1 LLSIDADMNAEA
13 ISADVFF
20 KLKAEG
26 TSYQICLPHAD
37 TDHLQGKIRT
47 DQTPYELAMLRD
59 MSGRVQPGDLFLDI
73 GANVGNHAL
82 YMAMV
87 RGCTVVAFEPN
98 TELCQAM
105 RLSADANGATDRIRI
120 EPCALGEVRGNGR
133 FEQLRPD
140 NLGAQAVEIG
150 GGNIDI
156 VPLDSFVFEQ
166 QVKVVKIDVEGMEI
180 AVLRGGAK
188 LLAHDRPMVYV
199 ECLNEAQFR
208 AVSGFLSQLN
218 YGYWDTFNS
227 SPTHLFIPNE
237 QLNVDQRLSRLQA
250 LAEEGNYRNGYQLRQ
265 RRQELDE
272 ANRKYRF
279 ATEQI
284 AQFKTRIA
292 ELTAEKTLLDAN
304 LSALRDRF
312 DAESLRHHDA
322 DEQMV
327 ALRQEL
333 EDKLEALS
341 AARAQLAQV
350 QSEYALQQE
359 RLEHTTHELKIGA
372 ALAEQ
377 AQTHANRQLEELRKR
392 ERDTRERCDAEL
404 VRKDSEVESR
414 LLQSEQASAEVR
426 TVNQDLREERTRLI
440 VQAAELSAVLSAQE
454 TTYRAT
460 ASALES
466 RIREAERE
474 CAELRIQISAL
485 REERSS
491 LIVHKDEVSAE
502 FAAQEAVYRE
512 TVSALKSS
520 LQESERVCAEFR
532 LQVSALR
539 GDREALTARFDELSA
554 EMATQEQAY
563 RDAVLALEHD
573 RHALIE
579 KAAVLGTENAAKAE
593 EIALLLAQ
601 RLAREEEFARVTGEL
616 GALSEAYRSKEATL
630 ESEFATL
637 RAANQESESK
647 VEQLQEELTSL
658 DAMFKAREVA
668 LDEELAS
675 ARKALH
681 ESEREVQQW
690 IGEIESFESAYK
702 GKQESLD
709 FDIRR
714 LEHERQAMVERAQ
727 NLETLGAAKAEE
739 IAALQAGIQA
749 RDQDVARLTVELA
762 ALAEGYCRK
771 EASLGVELAKLRAAQ
786 HDSRNRAEQL
796 TEEIGKHEVAFRR
809 MESELLNEIATLQA
823 CNQASKDRYEE
834 LTDEQNALRSEL
846 REREASFE
854 NDLATL
860 RNQVDALKAQ
870 VSEVEALR
878 VQLSSELAISSA
890 LNRSGAAAFEQV
902 KLDAVRNKLALTEA
916 NAQIE
921 RLRQQLLVANQQ
933 VVRTKNTL
941 SFQVGHAFVFAT
953 KSFAHFRALP
963 GTLWRIHNLAKQRR
977 AEREIAAPST
987 ATKII
992 SVNPHATSL
1001 LKSEEHKEA
1010 ARLIAERA
1018 SERLKGLHDNDGD
1031 RFGRRLK
1038 TLKVAAIMDEFTQS
1052 SYEPECNLLQLTPA
1066 HWQSELDAFQPEML
1080 FIESAWRGKDG
1091 LWGSKVGHMSQE
1103 VIGIVQW
1110 CREQNVPT
1118 IFWNKEDPV
1127 HFETFLS
1134 TAKLFDFIFTTD
1146 VDCIHRYKGALG
1158 HERVYLLPFAAQPR
1172 INNPI
1177 EKFERKDA
1185 FCFAGAYYARYPERT
1200 RDLGNFIVNLPEF
1213 RPLEIYDRNYG
1224 KDDANYRFPDEYQP
1238 FIVGNLPYAEIDKA
1252 YKGYRYAINLNSVK
1266 QSQSMFAR
1274 RVYELLASN
1283 TITVSNFSRG
1293 IRLMFG
1299 DLVLTT
1305 DSGAELTRRLQYLDE
1320 DNASARKLRLA
1331 ALRKVMTEHTYQD
1344 RIAYVVA
1351 KVSGEQQPSLMPPI
1365 LVTAYAKDQSQA
1377 DRLIAAFARQG
1388 YAHKT
1393 LLLVV
1398 PNGFTPE
1405 VGLRENTVRIVSAA
1419 GAEAL
1424 TLSSLGVSWTW
1435 LSVFVPD
1442 DYYGERYLTDL
1453 AAATRYSEA
1462 TVIGKA
1468 SYYVW
1473 SENSG
1478 LRLQNLELTYTN
1490 VAAVP
1495 ARAGIAR
1502 LDQFTGVSL
1511 REWVRSPYTAQL
1523 QAESTLAIDEFN
1535 YCRNGVQL
1543 DESML
1548 LTLCDMQDLDGG
1560 LPLPEM
1566 LARAEAISPAQSNS
1580 AEIPQLR
1587 GKDLAELFSKAPQ
1600 NSQVTVIE
1608 TAGCLQVDSA
1618 LIDGKHEYWNAT
1630 QDHKPQA
1637 LGVTDG
1643 KLQLHLE
1650 TTPGL
1655 NLQVVVFFL
1664 DEKKQRIAHAIK
1676 VANRNHD
1683 IELPVGTAYLRL
1695 GLRIYASGSARIEA
1709 LLLGEKPL
1717 EPAEMFG
1724 QACDLVLTNHYPA
1737 YDDLYRNAF
1746 VHSRVRAYRKHGV
1759 RCDVFRFRVDQAA
1772 TYDEFED
1779 VDVTTGGAEVLHK
1792 LLGSGKYRSVLVHF
1806 LDEAMWDVVQH
1817 YTDRI
1822 KVIVWAHGAD
1832 IQAFHRRAFL
1842 YHNDEQRIAA
1852 MQNSE
1857 KRLNFWRGLLQSS
1870 AHNVHIVFVS
1880 HFLAST
1886 AAEDL
1891 GVDLSNISHSIIH
1904 NPIDT
1909 ERFEYV
1915 EKSAD
1920 IRKKILSIRPFSSA
1934 VYANDLTVK
1943 AILKLS
1949 QEPFF
1954 EELEIRVIGDG
1965 AMFDEIIDPLRKF
1978 QNVVIERKFVNHSD
1992 IALLHKQ
1999 YGVFLCPSRMDTHG
2013 VSRDEAMSSGLVP
2026 VTTAVAAIPEFV
2038 DDKCGILA
2046 PAENAD
2052 AMAAGIC
2059 ELVRHPQLFL
2069 DMSARAAQRVRSQ
2082 SGSSVVVSAE
2092 LALFSVSDGTMY
2104 SSGGN
2109 LE

>member
-1 LLSIDADMNAEA
+1 MLSIDADMNAEA
-13 ISADVFF
+13 ISADVFSE
-20 KLKAEG
+20 LKVDG

-37 TDHLQGKIRT
+37 TDHIQGKIKT

-59 MSGRVQPGDLFLDI
+59 MAGRVQAGDLFLDI

-98 TELCQAM
+98 IELCQAM
-105 RLSADANGATDRIRI
+105 RLSADANGAMDRIRI
-120 EPCALGEVRGNGR
+120 ESCALGEVRGNGR

-140 NLGAQAVEIG
+140 NLGAQAVAIG

-156 VPLDSFVFEQ
+156 VPLDSFEFEQ
-166 QVKVVKIDVEGMEI
+166 RVKVVKIDVEGMEM

-188 LLAHDRPMVYV
+188 LLAQDRPIVYV
-199 ECLNEAQFR
+199 ECLNEEQFR
-208 AVSGFLSQLN
+208 DASGFLSQLN

-250 LAEEGNYRNGYQLRQ
+250 LAEEGNYRNGYKLRQ
-265 RRQELDE
+265 RRKELDE
-272 ANRKYRF
+272 ANRKYRL

-284 AQFKTRIA
+284 AQFKTRIT

-304 LSALRDRF
+304 LSALKNRF
-312 DAESLRHHDA
+312 DAESLRHQDV
-322 DEQMV
+322 DQEMLS
-327 ALRQEL
+327 LRQEL
-333 EDKLEALS
+333 EAKLEELS
-341 AARAQLAQV
+341 ARRAQFAQV
-350 QSEYALQQE
+350 QTEYALQQE
-359 RLEHTTHELKIGA
+359 RIAHTTRDLAIGA

-377 AQTHANRQLEELRKR
+377 AQTHANRQLDDLQKR
-392 ERDTRERCDAEL
+392 ERETRERCDAEL
-404 VRKDSEVESR
+404 ARKDIEVESKLR
-414 LLQSEQASAEVR
+414 QSEKASAEVR
-426 TVNQDLREERTRLI
+426 AVNQDLREERTRLI
-440 VQAAELSAVLSAQE
+440 VQAAELSAVLRARE
-454 TTYRAT
+454 TAYRET
-460 ASALES
+460 ASALEA
-466 RIREAERE
+466 RIREAETE
-474 CAELRIQISAL
+474 SAELRFQISAF

-491 LIVHKDEVSAE
+491 LIVHNDKLSSEV
-502 FAAQEAVYRE
+502 AAQEATYRE
-512 TVSALKSS
+512 AVSKLESS
-520 LQESERVCAEFR
+520 LQASDRECAELR

-539 GDREALTARFDELSA
+539 CEREALTKRFDELSA
-554 EMATQEQAY
+554 ELATQEQAC
-563 RDAVLALEHD
+563 RDAVLALQTLEHE
-573 RHALIE
+573 RLALVERAQIHE
-579 KAAVLGTENAAKAE
+579 TLAAANAE
-593 EIALLLAQ
+593 EIA
-601 RLAREEEFARVTGEL
+601 V
-616 GALSEAYRSKEATL
+616 
-630 ESEFATL
+630 
-637 RAANQESESK
+637 
-647 VEQLQEELTSL
+647 
-658 DAMFKAREVA
+658 
-668 LDEELAS
+668 
-675 ARKALH
+675 
-681 ESEREVQQW
+681 
-690 IGEIESFESAYK
+690 
-702 GKQESLD
+702 
-709 FDIRR
+709 
-714 LEHERQAMVERAQ
+714 
-727 NLETLGAAKAEE
+727 
-739 IAALQAGIQA
+739 LQAGIQT
-749 RDQDVARLTVELA
+749 RDQDVAHLTAELA
-762 ALAEGYCRK
+762 ALAEDYSRK
-771 EASLGVELAKLRAAQ
+771 EASLGVELAMLRAAQ
-786 HDSRNRAEQL
+786 HDSRTHAEQL
-796 TEEIGKHEVAFRR
+796 TEEMDKHEAAFRR
-809 MESELLNEIATLQA
+809 KEADLRKEIATLQA
-823 CNQASKDRYEE
+823 RNQASKDRYEK
-834 LTDEQNALRSEL
+834 LSDEKDALRGEL
-846 REREASFE
+846 QEKEVSFA
-854 NDLATL
+854 NKLATL
-860 RNQVDALKAQ
+860 RNRVDAQGAE
-870 VSEVEALR
+870 VSEMEALQ
-878 VQLSSELAISSA
+878 VQLSSELAISNA
-890 LNRSGAAAFEQV
+890 LNRSSAAAFEQV

-921 RLRQQLLVANQQ
+921 RLRQQLLVANQR

-953 KSFAHFRALP
+953 KSFANFRALP
-963 GTLWRIHNLAKQRR
+963 GTLWRLHNLAKQRR
-977 AEREIAAPST
+977 AEREIASPST
-987 ATKII
+987 ETKTV
-992 SVNPHATSL
+992 SVNVHAAGL
-1001 LKSEEHKEA
+1001 LKSEEHNEA

-1018 SERLKGLHDNDGD
+1018 SERLKGLHANDGD
-1031 RFGRRLK
+1031 RFARRLK

-1052 SYEPECNLLQLTPA
+1052 SYEPECNLLQLTPT
-1066 HWQSELDAFQPEML
+1066 HWRSELDAFQPEML

-1110 CREQNVPT
+1110 CREQKVPT

-1213 RPLEIYDRNYG
+1213 RPLDIYDRNFG
-1224 KDDANYRFPDEYQP
+1224 KEDANYRFPDEYQP

-1293 IRLMFG
+1293 MRLMFG

-1305 DSGAELTRRLQYLDE
+1305 DSGAELTRRLRYLDE

-1344 RIAYVVA
+1344 RLAYIVA
-1351 KVSGEQQPSLMPPI
+1351 KVSAEQQPSLMPAI

-1377 DRLIAAFARQG
+1377 DLLIAAFARQE
-1388 YAHKT
+1388 YPQKT

-1398 PNGFTPE
+1398 PNGFSPD

-1419 GAEAL
+1419 EAEAL
-1424 TLSSLGVSWTW
+1424 TLSSLGASWTW

-1442 DYYGERYLTDL
+1442 DYYGAHYLTDL
-1453 AAATRYSEA
+1453 SVATRYSEA

-1473 SENSG
+1473 SEHGG
-1478 LRLQNLELTYTN
+1478 LSLQNQEVAYTN
-1490 VAAVP
+1490 VSAVP
-1495 ARAGIAR
+1495 ARAGMAR
-1502 LDQFTGVSL
+1502 LDQFAGVSL
-1511 REWVRSPYTAQL
+1511 REWLRSPYTAQL

-1535 YCRNGVQL
+1535 YCRNGVEL
-1543 DESML
+1543 DESTL
-1548 LTLCDMQDLDGG
+1548 SNLCDMQDLDGG

-1566 LARAEAISPAQSNS
+1566 LARAEAIAPAQSNS

-1587 GKDLAELFSKAPQ
+1587 GRDLAELFSHAPK

-1618 LIDGKHEYWNAT
+1618 LPDGKHEYWNAT
-1630 QDHKPQA
+1630 QDHTPEA
-1637 LGVTDG
+1637 LGVSDG
-1643 KLQLHLE
+1643 KLKLHLD

-1655 NLQVVVFFL
+1655 NLQAVVFFL
-1664 DEKKQRIAHAIK
+1664 DENRQRIAHAIK
-1676 VANRNHD
+1676 AANRNHD

-1695 GLRIYASGSARIEA
+1695 GLRIYASGSARIA
-1709 LLLGEKPL
+1709 GLLLGEKPL

-1724 QACDLVLTNHYPA
+1724 QACDLVLTNHYPT

-1792 LLGSGKYRSVLVHF
+1792 LLGSGKYRSILVHF
-1806 LDEAMWDVVQH
+1806 LDEAMWEVVQH

-1822 KVIVWAHGAD
+1822 KVIVWVHGAD

-1842 YHNDEQRIAA
+1842 YRTDEQRIAA
-1852 MQNSE
+1852 MQVSE
-1857 KRLNFWRGLLQSS
+1857 KRMNFWRVLLQSS
-1870 AHNVHIVFVS
+1870 VRNLHVVFVS
-1880 HFLAST
+1880 KFLAST

-1891 GVDLSNISHSIIH
+1891 GIDLSRISHSVIH

-1909 ERFEYV
+1909 DRFEYV
-1915 EKSAD
+1915 EKSVD
-1920 IRKKILSIRPFSSA
+1920 LRKRILSIRPFSST

-1954 EELEIRVIGDG
+1954 EELEIRIIGDG
-1965 AMFDEIIDPLRKF
+1965 PMFDEVLYPLREF
-1978 QNVVIERKFVNHSD
+1978 HNVVIDRRFVNHSD

-2026 VTTAVAAIPEFV
+2026 ITTAVAAIPEFV

-2046 PAENAD
+2046 PAESAD

-2059 ELVRHPQLFL
+2059 ELVRDPQLFL
-2069 DMSARAAQRVRSQ
+2069 DMSAKAAQRVRSQ
-2082 SGSSVVVSAE
+2082 SGSSVVVSTE
-2092 LALFSVSDGTMY
+2092 LALFNVSDGAQY
-2104 SSGGN
+2104 SS
-2109 LE
+2109 

>member
-1 LLSIDADMNAEA
+1 MNAEA
-13 ISADVFF
+13 ISADVFSE
-20 KLKAEG
+20 LNAEG

-37 TDHLQGKIRT
+37 TDHIQGRIKSE
-47 DQTPYELAMLRD
+47 QTPYELAMLRD
-59 MSGRVQPGDLFLDI
+59 MSSRVQPGDLFLDI
-73 GANVGNHAL
+73 GANVGNHTL

-98 TELCQAM
+98 MELCQAL
-105 RLSADANGATDRIRI
+105 RLSADANGAADRIRI

-140 NLGAQAVEIG
+140 NLGAQAVAIG
-150 GGNIDI
+150 EGNIDI

-166 QVKVVKIDVEGMEI
+166 RVKLVKIDVEGMEM

-188 LLAHDRPMVYV
+188 ILAHDRPIVYV
-199 ECLNEAQFR
+199 ECLNEEQFR
-208 AVSGFLSQLN
+208 AASEFLSQLN

-227 SPTHLFIPNE
+227 SPTQLFIPNE

-265 RRQELDE
+265 RRKELDE

-284 AQFKTRIA
+284 AQFKTRIS
-292 ELTAEKTLLDAN
+292 ELTAEKTLLDAT
-304 LSALRDRF
+304 LSALKDRF
-312 DAESLRHHDA
+312 DAESLRHRDV

-327 ALRQEL
+327 ALRKEL
-333 EDKLEALS
+333 KANLDALS
-341 AARAQLAQV
+341 ATRAHLAQV
-350 QSEYALQQE
+350 QSEYAQQQE
-359 RLEHTTHELKIGA
+359 RLTHTTRELTIGA

-377 AQTHANRQLEELRKR
+377 AQTHADRQLDDLQKR
-392 ERDTRERCDAEL
+392 ERETRERCDAEL
-404 VRKDSEVESR
+404 ARKEREVESR
-414 LLQSEQASAEVR
+414 LLQSEKASAEVR
-426 TVNQDLREERTRLI
+426 AVNQDLREERTRLI
-440 VQAAELSAVLSAQE
+440 AQAADLSAVLRAQE
-454 TTYRAT
+454 TTYRET
-460 ASALES
+460 ASAREA

-474 CAELRIQISAL
+474 NAELRVRISAL
-485 REERSS
+485 GEELSS
-491 LIVHKDEVSAE
+491 LIVHNDKLSAEVS
-502 FAAQEAVYRE
+502 AQEAVYRE
-512 TVSALKSS
+512 TVSTLESA
-520 LQESERVCAEFR
+520 LQESERECAELR
-532 LQVSALR
+532 LQGSALR
-539 GDREALTARFDELSA
+539 GDNEALATRFHELSA
-554 EMATQEQAY
+554 ELATQEQAY
-563 RDAVLALEHD
+563 QDAVLTL
-573 RHALIE
+573 R
-579 KAAVLGTENAAKAE
+579 
-593 EIALLLAQ
+593 
-601 RLAREEEFARVTGEL
+601 
-616 GALSEAYRSKEATL
+616 TL
-630 ESEFATL
+630 EE
-637 RAANQESESK
+637 
-647 VEQLQEELTSL
+647 
-658 DAMFKAREVA
+658 
-668 LDEELAS
+668 
-675 ARKALH
+675 
-681 ESEREVQQW
+681 
-690 IGEIESFESAYK
+690 
-702 GKQESLD
+702 
-709 FDIRR
+709 
-714 LEHERQAMVERAQ
+714 ERQALVERAQ
-727 NLETLGAAKAEE
+727 NLETLAAAKAEE
-739 IAALQAGIQA
+739 IGALQAGVQA
-749 RDQDVARLTVELA
+749 RNQDVAQLTEELA
-762 ALAEGYCRK
+762 ALAENYSRK
-771 EASLGVELAKLRAAQ
+771 EGSLGIELAKLRAALL
-786 HDSRNRAEQL
+786 DSRNHAEQL
-796 TEEIGKHEVAFRR
+796 AEEMGEHEAAFRR
-809 MESELLNEIATLQA
+809 NEADLRNEIATLQA
-823 CNQASKDRYEE
+823 RNQASKDRHEK
-834 LTDEQNALRSEL
+834 LSDEQDALRGEF
-846 REREASFE
+846 REKEASFE
-854 NDLATL
+854 NELATL
-860 RNQVDALKAQ
+860 RNQVDALKAE
-870 VSEVEALR
+870 VSEVEALQ

-890 LNRSGAAAFEQV
+890 RNRSGAAAFEQA

-921 RLRQQLLVANQQ
+921 RLRQQLLVANQR

-953 KSFAHFRALP
+953 KSFANFRALP
-963 GTLWRIHNLAKQRR
+963 GTLWRLHNLAKQRR
-977 AEREIAAPST
+977 AERDIASPST
-987 ATKII
+987 ATKAVSI
-992 SVNPHATSL
+992 NPHATGMIR
-1001 LKSEEHKEA
+1001 SEEHKEA
-1010 ARLIAERA
+1010 ARLLAERA
-1018 SERLKGLHDNDGD
+1018 SERLKGLHDNDGG
-1031 RFGRRLK
+1031 RFARRLK

-1118 IFWNKEDPV
+1118 IFWNKEDPI

-1134 TAKLFDFIFTTD
+1134 TAKLFDYIFTTD
-1146 VDCIHRYKGALG
+1146 VDCVHRYKGALG

-1293 IRLMFG
+1293 IRVMFG

-1305 DSGAELTRRLQYLDE
+1305 DSGAELTRRLRYLDE

-1344 RIAYVVA
+1344 RIAYIVA
-1351 KVSGEQQPSLMPPI
+1351 KVSAEQQPSLMPPI
-1365 LVTAYAKDQSQA
+1365 LVTAYAKDKSQA
-1377 DRLIAAFARQG
+1377 DRLIAAFVRQD
-1388 YAHKT
+1388 YAQKA

-1398 PNGFTPE
+1398 PNGFTPD
-1405 VGLRENTVRIVSAA
+1405 VGLGENTVRIVSAA
-1419 GAEAL
+1419 EAEAI

-1453 AAATRYSEA
+1453 AVATRYSEA
-1462 TVIGKA
+1462 TAIGKA

-1473 SENSG
+1473 SEHGG
-1478 LRLQNLELTYTN
+1478 LRLQNSDLTYTN

-1495 ARAGIAR
+1495 ARAGMAR
-1502 LDQFTGVSL
+1502 LDQFAGDSL
-1511 REWVRSPYTAQL
+1511 REWLRSPYMAEL
-1523 QAESTLAIDEFN
+1523 QGENTLAIDEFN
-1535 YCRNGVQL
+1535 YCRNGVEL
-1543 DESML
+1543 DESTL
-1548 LTLCDMQDLDGG
+1548 STLCDMQDLDGG

-1566 LARAEAISPAQSNS
+1566 LARAEAIAPAQSNS
-1580 AEIPQLR
+1580 VEIPQLR
-1587 GKDLAELFSKAPQ
+1587 GKDLAELFSNAPK
-1600 NSQVTVIE
+1600 NSQVTLVE
-1608 TAGCLQVDSA
+1608 AAGCLQVDSA
-1618 LIDGKHEYWNAT
+1618 LLDGKHEYWNAT
-1630 QDHKPQA
+1630 QDHKPAA

-1655 NLQVVVFFL
+1655 NLQIVVFFL
-1664 DEKKQRIAHAIK
+1664 DEKRQRIAHAIK
-1676 VANRNHD
+1676 AANRNHD

-1724 QACDLVLTNHYPA
+1724 QACDLVLTNHYPQ

-1759 RCDVFRFRVDQAA
+1759 RCDVFRFRVDQTA

-1792 LLGSGKYRSVLVHF
+1792 LLGSGKYRSILVHF
-1806 LDEAMWDVVQH
+1806 LDEAMWEVVKH

-1822 KVIVWAHGAD
+1822 KVIVWAHGSD
-1832 IQAFHRRAFL
+1832 IQAFHRREFL
-1842 YHNDEQRIAA
+1842 YHTDEQRITAEK
-1852 MQNSE
+1852 NSE
-1857 KRLNFWRGLLQSS
+1857 RRMNFWRGLLQSS
-1870 AHNVHIVFVS
+1870 VHNVHIVFVS
-1880 HFLAST
+1880 KFLAST

-1891 GVDLSNISHSIIH
+1891 GIDLSKISHSIIH

-1909 ERFEYV
+1909 DRFKYV
-1915 EKSAD
+1915 EKSSD
-1920 IRKKILSIRPFSSA
+1920 MRKKILSIRPFSSA

-1943 AILKLS
+1943 AILRLS
-1949 QEPFF
+1949 KEAFF

-1965 AMFDEIIDPLRKF
+1965 ALFDEVLDPLRKF
-1978 QNVVIERKFVNHSD
+1978 QNVVVERRFVNHSD

-2026 VTTAVAAIPEFV
+2026 ITTAVAAIPEFV

-2046 PAENAD
+2046 PAEDAD

-2059 ELVRHPQLFL
+2059 ELVRDPQLFL
-2069 DMSARAAQRVRSQ
+2069 EMSARAAQRVRSQ
-2082 SGSSVVVSAE
+2082 SGSSVVVSTE
-2092 LALFSVSDGTMY
+2092 LALFSVSDGTKH
-2104 SSGGN
+2104 SS
-2109 LE
+2109 

>member
-1 LLSIDADMNAEA
+1 MNAEA
-13 ISADVFF
+13 ISADFF
-20 KLKAEG
+20 SELKAEG
-26 TSYQICLPHAD
+26 TSYQICLPHAE
-37 TDHLQGKIRT
+37 TDQIQGRIKT
-47 DQTPYELAMLRD
+47 EQTPYELAMLRD
-59 MSGRVQPGDLFLDI
+59 MSSRVQPGDLFLDI
-73 GANVGNHAL
+73 GANVGNHTL

-98 TELCQAM
+98 MELCQAL
-105 RLSADANGATDRIRI
+105 RLSADANGAADRIRI
-120 EPCALGEVRGNGR
+120 EPCALGEVPGNGR

-140 NLGAQAVEIG
+140 NLGAQAVAIG

-156 VPLDSFVFEQ
+156 FPLDSFVFKQ
-166 QVKVVKIDVEGMEI
+166 QVKVVKIDVEGMEM

-188 LLAHDRPMVYV
+188 LLAHDRPIIYV
-199 ECLNEAQFR
+199 ECLNEEQFR
-208 AVSGFLSQLN
+208 AASEFLSKLN

-227 SPTHLFIPNE
+227 SPTQLFIPNE
-237 QLNVDQRLSRLQA
+237 QLSVDQRLSRLQA

-265 RRQELDE
+265 RRKELDE

-284 AQFKTRIA
+284 AQFKTRIT
-292 ELTAEKTLLDAN
+292 ELSAEKTLLDAS
-304 LSALRDRF
+304 LSALKDRF
-312 DAESLRHHDA
+312 DAESLRHLDMN
-322 DEQMV
+322 EQMV
-327 ALRQEL
+327 ALRKEL
-333 EDKLEALS
+333 EANLDALS
-341 AARAQLAQV
+341 ATRAQLAQV
-350 QSEYALQQE
+350 QGEYSLQQE
-359 RLEHTTHELKIGA
+359 RLTHATHELAIGV

-377 AQTHANRQLEELRKR
+377 SQRHANRQLDDLQKR
-392 ERDTRERCDAEL
+392 ERETRERCDAEL
-404 VRKDSEVESR
+404 ARKEREVESR
-414 LLQSEQASAEVR
+414 LLQSEKASAEVR
-426 TVNQDLREERTRLI
+426 AVNQDLREERTRLI
-440 VQAAELSAVLSAQE
+440 AQAADLSTVLRVQE
-454 TTYRAT
+454 VTYRET
-460 ASALES
+460 ASAREA

-474 CAELRIQISAL
+474 SAELRVQIFAL
-485 REERSS
+485 HEERSS
-491 LIVHKDEVSAE
+491 LIVHNDRLS
-502 FAAQEAVYRE
+502 AQEEAYRE
-512 TVSALKSS
+512 TVSKLESS
-520 LQESERVCAEFR
+520 LQELERECAELR
-532 LQVSALR
+532 LQVAALR
-539 GDREALTARFDELSA
+539 GEREALTTRLHELSA
-554 EMATQEQAY
+554 ELDTQEQAY
-563 RDAVLALEHD
+563 RDVVLALRNLEDD
-573 RHALIE
+573 R
-579 KAAVLGTENAAKAE
+579 
-593 EIALLLAQ
+593 Q
-601 RLAREEEFARVTGEL
+601 
-616 GALSEAYRSKEATL
+616 
-630 ESEFATL
+630 
-637 RAANQESESK
+637 
-647 VEQLQEELTSL
+647 
-658 DAMFKAREVA
+658 A
-668 LDEELAS
+668 LD
-675 ARKALH
+675 
-681 ESEREVQQW
+681 
-690 IGEIESFESAYK
+690 
-702 GKQESLD
+702 
-709 FDIRR
+709 
-714 LEHERQAMVERAQ
+714 ERAQ
-727 NLETLGAAKAEE
+727 NLEALAAAKAEE
-739 IAALQAGIQA
+739 VGMLQAGIQA
-749 RDQDVARLTVELA
+749 RDQDVAQLTEELA
-762 ALAEGYCRK
+762 VLAEGYSRK
-771 EASLGVELAKLRAAQ
+771 ETSLGIELAMLRAAQ
-786 HDSRNRAEQL
+786 RDSRNEAIQL
-796 TEEIGKHEVAFRR
+796 TEEMGKHEAAFRR
-809 MESELLNEIATLQA
+809 KEADLRNEIAALQA
-823 CNQASKDRYEE
+823 RNQASENRYEE
-834 LTDEQNALRSEL
+834 LSDEQDALRGEF
-846 REREASFE
+846 REKEVSFE
-854 NDLATL
+854 HERATL
-860 RNQVDALKAQ
+860 RNQVDALKAE
-870 VSEVEALR
+870 VSEVEALQM
-878 VQLSSELAISSA
+878 QLSSELAISSA
-890 LNRSGAAAFEQV
+890 LNRSGAAAFEQA

-921 RLRQQLLVANQQ
+921 RLRQQLLVANQR

-953 KSFAHFRALP
+953 KSFANFRALP
-963 GTLWRIHNLAKQRR
+963 GTLWRLRNLAKQRR
-977 AEREIAAPST
+977 AERDIARPST
-987 ATKII
+987 ATKAV
-992 SVNPHATSL
+992 SVNPHATGL
-1001 LKSEEHKEA
+1001 IKSEEHKEA

-1018 SERLKGLHDNDGD
+1018 SERLKGLHDNDGG
-1031 RFGRRLK
+1031 RFARRLK

-1118 IFWNKEDPV
+1118 VFWNKEDPI

-1172 INNPI
+1172 TNNPI

-1238 FIVGNLPYAEIDKA
+1238 FIVGNLPYTEIDKA

-1305 DSGAELTRRLQYLDE
+1305 DCGAELTRRLRDIDE
-1320 DNASARKLRLA
+1320 DSASARKLRLA

-1351 KVSGEQQPSLMPPI
+1351 KVSGEPQPSLMPPI

-1377 DRLIAAFARQG
+1377 DRLIAAFVRQR
-1388 YAHKT
+1388 YAQKT

-1398 PNGFTPE
+1398 PNGFAPAVE
-1405 VGLRENTVRIVSAA
+1405 LGDNAVRIVSAA
-1419 GAEAL
+1419 EAETL

-1435 LSVFVPD
+1435 LSVLVPD
-1442 DYYGERYLTDL
+1442 DYYGEHYLTDL
-1453 AAATRYSEA
+1453 AVATRYSEA
-1462 TVIGKA
+1462 TAIGKA

-1473 SENSG
+1473 SENDG
-1478 LRLQNLELTYTN
+1478 LKLQNLELTYTN

-1502 LDQFTGVSL
+1502 LDRFAGVSL
-1511 REWVRSPYTAQL
+1511 REWLRSPYTAQL
-1523 QAESTLAIDEFN
+1523 QADSALAIDEFN
-1535 YCRNGVQL
+1535 YCRNGGEL
-1543 DESML
+1543 EESSL
-1548 LTLCDMQDLDGG
+1548 STLCDVQNFDGG
-1560 LPLPEM
+1560 LSLPEM
-1566 LARAEAISPAQSNS
+1566 LERAEAIAPAQSNS
-1580 AEIPQLR
+1580 ADIPQLR
-1587 GKDLAELFSKAPQ
+1587 GDKLAKLFSKAPQ
-1600 NSQVTVIE
+1600 NSQVTLIE
-1608 TAGCLQVDSA
+1608 AGGCLQVDSA
-1618 LIDGKHEYWNAT
+1618 LLDGKNEYWNAT
-1630 QDHKPQA
+1630 QDYKPEA

-1664 DEKKQRIAHAIK
+1664 DENRQRIGHAIK
-1676 VANRNHD
+1676 SANRNHD

-1759 RCDVFRFRVDQAA
+1759 RCDVFRFRADQAA

-1792 LLGSGKYRSVLVHF
+1792 LLGSGKYRSILVHF
-1806 LDEAMWDVVQH
+1806 LDEGMWEVVRH

-1842 YHNDEQRIAA
+1842 YHTDEQRITA
-1852 MQNSE
+1852 MKNSE
-1857 KRLNFWRGLLQSS
+1857 KRMSFWRGLLQSS
-1870 AHNVHIVFVS
+1870 LGNVHIVFVS
-1880 HFLAST
+1880 KFLAST
-1886 AAEDL
+1886 TAEDL
-1891 GVDLSNISHSIIH
+1891 GIDLSKISHSIIH

-1909 ERFEYV
+1909 DRFEYV
-1915 EKSAD
+1915 KKSASM
-1920 IRKKILSIRPFSSA
+1920 RKKILSIRPFSSV

-1943 AILKLS
+1943 AILRLS
-1949 QEPFF
+1949 REPFF
-1954 EELEIRVIGDG
+1954 EELEIRIIGDG
-1965 AMFDEIIDPLRKF
+1965 AMFDEVLEPLRKF
-1978 QNVVIERKFVNHSD
+1978 QNVVIERRFVNHSD

-2059 ELVRHPQLFL
+2059 ELIRDPQLFL
-2069 DMSARAAQRVRSQ
+2069 DMSAGAAQRVRSQ
-2082 SGSSVVVSAE
+2082 SGSSVVVSTE
-2092 LALFSVSDGTMY
+2092 LALFSVSNGAKY
-2104 SSGGN
+2104 SS
-2109 LE
+2109 